1 MDTVVHN
8 SKHLLGAVVPGIRLC
23 VRETLS
29 KLVSSA
35 VVIMIFYSLYC
46 GILIDIDDIVVCWRT
61 LETKE
66 FKSLGKRL

>member
-1 MDTVVHN
+1 MQSYLAGDWV
-8 SKHLLGAVVPGIRLC
+8 S
-23 VRETLS
+23 E
-29 KLVSSA
+29 LVSS
-35 VVIMIFYSLYC
+35 VVMIIIFYSLYC